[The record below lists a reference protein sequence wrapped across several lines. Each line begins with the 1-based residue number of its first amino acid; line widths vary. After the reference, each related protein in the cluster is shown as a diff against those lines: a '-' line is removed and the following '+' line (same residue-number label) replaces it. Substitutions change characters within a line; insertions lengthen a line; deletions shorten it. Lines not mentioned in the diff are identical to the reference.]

1 MENDSVLISELL
13 SLEESLLK
21 PNIRRSS
28 EALVDLIADDFIE
41 IGSSGRVYRK
51 KDIIGTLNS
60 EAAGNTTLLDFKVKL
75 LSSEVALVIYKAVKT
90 GSNVAEKQYSL
101 RSSIWKLLGGSWKI
115 AFHQGTITSNFN
127 NK

>member
-28 EALVDLIADDFIE
+28 EALADLIADDFIE

-75 LSSEVALVIYKAVKT
+75 LSSEVALVILPSGHNYI
-90 GSNVAEKQYSL
+90 E
-101 RSSIWKLLGGSWKI
+101 
-115 AFHQGTITSNFN
+115 F
-127 NK
+127 